1 MTIFSR
7 DFITKQLELAETAN
21 QQWFTIDE
29 AGNAQREA
37 VECVRIRFHE
47 AAKLHYADALREIR
61 GLQAEI
67 AIIKDALAEVSKVI
81 SNLRH

>member
-1 MTIFSR
+1 MTSFTR
-7 DFITKQLELAETAN
+7 DFVMKQLELAETAN

-29 AGNAQREA
+29 VGNAQREA

-67 AIIKDALAEVSKVI
+67 AIIKEALTEVSRVI
-81 SNLRH
+81 NNLR